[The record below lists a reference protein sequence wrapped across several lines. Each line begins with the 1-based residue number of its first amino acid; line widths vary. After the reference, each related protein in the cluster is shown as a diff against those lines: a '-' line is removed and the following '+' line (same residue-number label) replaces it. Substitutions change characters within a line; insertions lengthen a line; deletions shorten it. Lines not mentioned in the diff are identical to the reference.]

1 MNPIPVLSA
10 SEAAAWDAAA
20 RTQYRVPSRV
30 LMETAGRAV
39 AQVLVAEL
47 PHAVTGGAGGAG
59 GAGGGGGGGVLIA
72 AGAGNNGG
80 DGWVIARALHATG
93 IPVWVAGVDPK
104 TDDAIDNRA
113 LARLDGVR
121 ELGRGEAWP
130 QTAVAVDALLGTGAA
145 GPAKGDVLA
154 LAQRLVE
161 YGAPILA
168 VDGPTGLDLTS
179 GEAHGPV
186 HARLTVTFGGPR
198 RGHLLAREWCGKVVV
213 VDIGFPRPLP
223 DAVWPVLVTDAW
235 AAERLPRLAPTMHK
249 GDRGRVCV
257 IGGADGM
264 SGAALHAARA
274 ALAAGAGLV
283 KLVAARETIVAAQ
296 ANLPDLLTVESSFS
310 EKLEPA
316 VAEAIDWA
324 DAVVV
329 GPGLGREP
337 RDARKAFL
345 AAVLSRR
352 SVPTVLD
359 ADALHL
365 VTPESLVPSPK
376 ALVLTPHLGEF
387 RALAGDALA
396 DEAANDRWSAAARAA
411 AKLKCTVLLK
421 GVPTVIAD
429 LRGPEHVVASGNPGL
444 ATGGSGD
451 LLAGFIGAFLARD
464 ITPAEAAALGAHAL
478 GRAAEQ
484 GARQWTARSL
494 RPADVLAALPDVWRA
509 WKDVRPGRPPVLV
522 ELEAPETA

>member
-1 MNPIPVLSA
+1 VNPIPVLSA

-39 AQVLVAEL
+39 VQVLVSEVSDA
-47 PHAVTGGAGGAG
+47 TT
-59 GAGGGGGGGVLIA
+59 GGVLVA

-80 DGWVIARALHATG
+80 DGWVIARALHAAG
-93 IPVWVAGVDPK
+93 IPVWVAAVDPK

-121 ELGRGEAWP
+121 ELGREEAWP
-130 QTAVAVDALLGTGAA
+130 KAAVAVDALLGTGAA
-145 GPAKGDVLA
+145 GPAKGDVLS
-154 LAQRLVE
+154 LAQRLVH

-186 HARLTVTFGGPR
+186 HAQLTVTFGAPR

-213 VDIGFPRPLP
+213 VDIGFPPPDTAWPL
-223 DAVWPVLVTDAW
+223 LVTDRW
-235 AAERLPRLAPTMHK
+235 AAERLPRLAPQMHK

-257 IGGADGM
+257 VGGADGM

-283 KLVAARETIVAAQ
+283 KLVAARETIAAAQ
-296 ANLPDLLTVESSFS
+296 ASLPDLLTVESALG
-310 EKLEPA
+310 ETLEPA

-324 DAVVV
+324 DAMVI

-337 RDARKAFL
+337 RSTRASFVS
-345 AAVLSRR
+345 AAMSCRPIPAV
-352 SVPTVLD
+352 VD
-359 ADALHL
+359 ADALHVFRAD
-365 VTPESLVPSPK
+365 VTAGGR
-376 ALVLTPHLGEF
+376 ALVCTPHLGEF

-411 AKLKCTVLLK
+411 TKLKCTVLLK
-421 GVPTVIAD
+421 GVPTVVAD

-451 LLAGFIGAFLARD
+451 LLAGFIGAFLARG
-464 ITPAEAAALGAHAL
+464 TAPAEAAALGAHAL
-478 GRAAEQ
+478 GRAAEL

-509 WKDVRPGRPPVLV
+509 WRDVKPARPPVLV
-522 ELEAPETA
+522 ELEAPEV

>member
-30 LMETAGRAV
+30 LMESAGRAV
-39 AQVLVAEL
+39 VQVLVTEL
-47 PHAVTGGAGGAG
+47 SDASS
-59 GAGGGGGGGVLIA
+59 GGVLVA

-80 DGWVIARALHATG
+80 DGWVIARALHAVG
-93 IPVWVAGVDPK
+93 IPVWVAAVDPK

-121 ELGRGEAWP
+121 ELGREEAWP
-130 QTAVAVDALLGTGAA
+130 KAAVAVDALLGTGAA

-186 HARLTVTFGGPR
+186 RAQLTVTFGGPR
-198 RGHLLAREWCGKVVV
+198 RGHLIAREWCGKVVV
-213 VDIGFPRPLP
+213 VDIGFPPSDSAWPLF
-223 DAVWPVLVTDAW
+223 VTDRW
-235 AAERLPRLAPTMHK
+235 AAERLPRLAPQMHK

-257 IGGADGM
+257 VGGADGM
-264 SGAALHAARA
+264 TGAALHAARA

-283 KLVAARETIVAAQ
+283 KLVAARETIAAAQ
-296 ANLPDLLTVESSFS
+296 ASLPDLLTVETALG
-310 EKLEPA
+310 EELEPA
-316 VAEAIDWA
+316 VGEAIDWA
-324 DAVVV
+324 DAVVI

-337 RDARKAFL
+337 RATRASFVAAALARRAI
-345 AAVLSRR
+345 
-352 SVPTVLD
+352 PTVLD
-359 ADALHL
+359 ADALH
-365 VTPESLVPSPK
+365 VFRADVPTGNR
-376 ALVLTPHLGEF
+376 ALVCTPHLGEF

-411 AKLKCTVLLK
+411 TKLKCTVLLK

-451 LLAGFIGAFLARD
+451 LLAGFIGAFLARG
-464 ITPAEAAALGAHAL
+464 TAPAEAAALGAHAL

-494 RPADVLAALPDVWRA
+494 RPADVLAVLPDVWRA
-509 WKDVRPGRPPVLV
+509 WKDVRPARPPVLV
-522 ELEAPETA
+522 ELEAPEVL

>member
-1 MNPIPVLSA
+1 MSLIPVLSA
-10 SEAAAWDAAA
+10 AEAAAWDSMA

-39 AQVLVAEL
+39 AQVLLAEF
-47 PHAVTGGAGGAG
+47 PAAQEKT
-59 GAGGGGGGGVLIA
+59 GGGVLIA

-80 DGWVIARALHATG
+80 DGWVMARALHAAG
-93 IPVWVAGVDPK
+93 VPVWVAAADPK

-113 LARLDGVR
+113 LARVDGVR
-121 ELGRGEAWP
+121 ELTRDEAWP
-130 QTAVAVDALLGTGAA
+130 QAAVAVDALLGTGAA

-154 LAQRLVE
+154 LGERLAA

-186 HARLTVTFGGPR
+186 RAHVTVTFGGPR

-213 VDIGFPRPLP
+213 VDIGFPPPDPAWPL
-223 DAVWPVLVTDAW
+223 LVTDAW
-235 AAERLPRLAPTMHK
+235 AAARLPRLQPTMHK

-257 IGGADGM
+257 VGGADGM
-264 SGAALHAARA
+264 TGAALHAARA

-283 KLVAARETIVAAQ
+283 KLVAAQATIAA
-296 ANLPDLLTVESSFS
+296 ARASLPDVLTVESA
-310 EKLEPA
+310 LGAEPEPG
-316 VAEAIDWA
+316 VLEAIDWA
-324 DAVVV
+324 DAIVC

-337 RDARKAFL
+337 PRERFL
-345 AAVLSRR
+345 AVVLARR
-352 SVPTVLD
+352 AVPTVLD

-365 VTPESLVPSPK
+365 FKGPAERPLVC
-376 ALVLTPHLGEF
+376 TPHVGEF

-396 DEAANDRWSAAARAA
+396 DEAANDRWGAAGKAA
-411 AKLKCTVLLK
+411 SRFKATILLK

-429 LRGPEHVVASGNPGL
+429 MRGPIHVVASGNPGL

-451 LLAGFIGAFLARD
+451 LLAGFVGAFLARG
-464 ITPAEAAALGAHAL
+464 IAPAEAAALGAHAL
-478 GRAAEQ
+478 GRAADI

-509 WKDVRPGRPPVLV
+509 WRDVRPARPPVLAV
-522 ELEAPETA
+522 LEAPEVA

>member
-1 MNPIPVLSA
+1 VNPIPVLSA

-30 LMETAGRAV
+30 LMETAGRAIV
-39 AQVLVAEL
+39 QVLVAEL
-47 PHAVTGGAGGAG
+47 PDAAS
-59 GAGGGGGGGVLIA
+59 GGVLVA

-80 DGWVIARALHATG
+80 DGWVIARALHAAG
-93 IPVWVAGVDPK
+93 IPVWVASVDPK

-121 ELGRGEAWP
+121 ELGREEAWP
-130 QTAVAVDALLGTGAA
+130 TAAVAVDALLGTGAA
-145 GPAKGDVLA
+145 GPAKGDVLT
-154 LAQRLVE
+154 LAQRLVD

-186 HARLTVTFGGPR
+186 HAKLTVTFGAPR
-198 RGHLLAREWCGKVVV
+198 RGHLLAREWCGKIVV
-213 VDIGFPRPLP
+213 VDIGFPPPDSAWPL
-223 DAVWPVLVTDAW
+223 LVTDRW
-235 AAERLPRLAPTMHK
+235 AADRLPRLAPQMHK

-257 IGGADGM
+257 VGGADGM

-283 KLVAARETIVAAQ
+283 KLVAARDTIAAAQ
-296 ANLPDLLTVESSFS
+296 ASLPDVLTVESALG
-310 EKLEPA
+310 ETLEPA
-316 VAEAIDWA
+316 VAEALDWA
-324 DAVVV
+324 DALVI

-337 RDARKAFL
+337 RTARASFV
-345 AAVLSRR
+345 AAVLARR
-352 SVPTVLD
+352 AIPTVID
-359 ADALHL
+359 ADALH
-365 VTPESLVPSPK
+365 VFRADVPTGSR
-376 ALVLTPHLGEF
+376 ALVCTPHVGEF
-387 RALAGDALA
+387 RALAGDTLA

-411 AKLKCTVLLK
+411 AKLKCTMLLK

-451 LLAGFIGAFLARD
+451 LLAGFIGAFLARG
-464 ITPAEAAALGAHAL
+464 TAPAEAAALGAHAL
-478 GRAAEQ
+478 GRAAEL

-509 WKDVRPGRPPVLV
+509 WRDVRPGRPPVLV
-522 ELEAPETA
+522 ELEAPDV

>member
-20 RTQYRVPSRV
+20 RTQYRIPSRV
-30 LMETAGRAV
+30 LMETAGRAIV
-39 AQVLVAEL
+39 QVLATEL
-47 PHAVTGGAGGAG
+47 PDAVT
-59 GAGGGGGGGVLIA
+59 GGVLIA

-80 DGWVIARALHATG
+80 DGWVIARALHAAG
-93 IPVWVAGVDPK
+93 IPVWVASVDPK

-113 LARLDGVR
+113 LARLDGVHELAR
-121 ELGRGEAWP
+121 EEAWP
-130 QTAVAVDALLGTGAA
+130 QAAAAVDALLGTGAA

-154 LAQRLVE
+154 LAQRLAD

-179 GEAHGPV
+179 GEAHVPV

-213 VDIGFPRPLP
+213 VDIGFPPPPP
-223 DAVWPVLVTDAW
+223 DASWPVLVTDAW
-235 AAERLPRLAPTMHK
+235 AAARLPRLAPQMHK

-257 IGGADGM
+257 IGGANGM
-264 SGAALHAARA
+264 SGAALHAARG

-283 KLVAARETIVAAQ
+283 KLVAARETIAAAQ
-296 ANLPDLLTVESSFS
+296 ASLPDLLTVETALG
-310 EKLEPA
+310 ETIEPQ
-316 VAEAIDWA
+316 VAEAAEWA
-324 DAVVV
+324 DAVVL
-329 GPGLGREP
+329 GPGLGRET
-337 RDARKAFL
+337 ARAGFV
-345 AAVLSRR
+345 AAVLGRGP
-352 SVPTVLD
+352 VPTVID
-359 ADALHL
+359 ADALHYFKGGANRP
-365 VTPESLVPSPK
+365 VVC
-376 ALVLTPHLGEF
+376 TPHVGEF
-387 RALAGDALA
+387 RVLAGDALA
-396 DEAANDRWSAAARAA
+396 DEAANDRWSATAHAA

-451 LLAGFIGAFLARD
+451 LLAGFIGAFLARG
-464 ITPAEAAALGAHAL
+464 TAPAEAAALGAHAL

-494 RPADVLAALPDVWRA
+494 RPADVLAALPDVWRG
-509 WKDVRPGRPPVLV
+509 WQTVTPRRPPILV
-522 ELEAPETA
+522 DLEAPDVL

>member
-10 SEAAAWDAAA
+10 SEAAAWDSAA

-39 AQVLVAEL
+39 AQVLVAKM
-47 PHAVTGGAGGAG
+47 PAAMNGA
-59 GAGGGGGGGVLIA
+59 VLIV

-80 DGWVIARALHATG
+80 DGWVIARALHAAG
-93 IPVWVAGVDPK
+93 IPVSVAALDPK

-121 ELGRGEAWP
+121 ELGREEAWP
-130 QTAVAVDALLGTGAA
+130 QASVVVDALLGTGAA
-145 GPAKGDVLA
+145 GPAKGEVLA
-154 LAQRLVE
+154 LAERVAA

-179 GEAHGPV
+179 GEAHGPIR
-186 HARLTVTFGGPR
+186 AQLTVTFGGAR
-198 RGHLLAREWCGKVVV
+198 RGHLLAREWCGEVVV
-213 VDIGFPRPLP
+213 VDIGFPPP
-223 DAVWPVLVTDAW
+223 DTAWPVLVTDMW
-235 AAERLPRLAPTMHK
+235 AAARLPRLAPQMHK

-257 IGGADGM
+257 IGGSEGM

-283 KLVAARETIVAAQ
+283 KLVATRDTIAAAQ
-296 ANLPDLLTVESSFS
+296 ASLPDVLTVETAIG
-310 EKLEPA
+310 ETPEPTVIEALE
-316 VAEAIDWA
+316 WA
-324 DAVVV
+324 DAIVL

-337 RDARKAFL
+337 RT
-345 AAVLSRR
+345 SREQFVR
-352 SVPTVLD
+352 QVFAQRPVPTVID

-365 VTPESLVPSPK
+365 YSADSLPRAERGVPTGGR
-376 ALVLTPHLGEF
+376 ALVCTPHLGEF

-411 AKLKCTVLLK
+411 AKLKCTILLK

-451 LLAGFIGAFLARD
+451 LLSGFIGAFLARG
-464 ITPAEAAALGAHAL
+464 TAAPEAAALGAHAL
-478 GRAAEQ
+478 GRAAEL

-494 RPADVLAALPDVWRA
+494 RPADVLASLPDVWRA
-509 WKDVRPGRPPVLV
+509 WRDVKPAAPPVLA
-522 ELEAPETA
+522 ELDAPEVA

>member
-1 MNPIPVLSA
+1 VNPIPVLSA

-39 AQVLVAEL
+39 VQVLVAEL
-47 PHAVTGGAGGAG
+47 SDASTA
-59 GAGGGGGGGVLIA
+59 GVLVA

-80 DGWVIARALHATG
+80 DGWVIARALHAVG
-93 IPVWVAGVDPK
+93 IPVWVAAVDPK

-121 ELGRGEAWP
+121 ELGREEAWP
-130 QTAVAVDALLGTGAA
+130 KAAVAVDALLGTGAA

-186 HARLTVTFGGPR
+186 RAQVTVTFGGPR

-213 VDIGFPRPLP
+213 VDIGFPPPDSAWPLF
-223 DAVWPVLVTDAW
+223 VTDRW
-235 AAERLPRLAPTMHK
+235 AAERLPRLAPQMHK

-257 IGGADGM
+257 VGGAEGM

-283 KLVAARETIVAAQ
+283 KLVAARETIAAAQ
-296 ANLPDLLTVESSFS
+296 ASLPDALTVESALD
-310 EKLEPA
+310 ETLEPA
-316 VAEAIDWA
+316 VADAIDWA
-324 DAVVV
+324 DAIVI

-337 RDARKAFL
+337 RSTRASFVS
-345 AAVLSRR
+345 AVLSRR
-352 SVPTVLD
+352 PIPTVVD
-359 ADALHL
+359 ADALH
-365 VTPESLVPSPK
+365 VFRADVPTGNR
-376 ALVLTPHLGEF
+376 ALVCTPHLGEF

-411 AKLKCTVLLK
+411 TKLKCTVLLK

-451 LLAGFIGAFLARD
+451 LLAGFVGAFLARG
-464 ITPAEAAALGAHAL
+464 TAPAEAAALGAHAL
-478 GRAAEQ
+478 GRAADL

-509 WKDVRPGRPPVLV
+509 WRDLKPGRPPVLV
-522 ELEAPETA
+522 ELEAPEVL

>member
-1 MNPIPVLSA
+1 VNPIPVLAA

-30 LMETAGRAV
+30 LMETAGRATV
-39 AQVLVAEL
+39 QVLVTEL
-47 PHAVTGGAGGAG
+47 PEATT
-59 GAGGGGGGGVLIA
+59 GGVLVA

-80 DGWVIARALHATG
+80 DGWVIARALHAAG
-93 IPVWVAGVDPK
+93 IPVWVAAVDPK

-113 LARLDGVR
+113 LARVDGVR
-121 ELGRGEAWP
+121 ELGREEAWP
-130 QTAVAVDALLGTGAA
+130 QAAVAVDALLGTGAA
-145 GPAKGDVLA
+145 GPAKGEVLA
-154 LAQRLVE
+154 LAERLTA

-198 RGHLLAREWCGKVVV
+198 RGHLLAREWCGKIVV
-213 VDIGFPRPLP
+213 VDIGFPPA
-223 DAVWPVLVTDAW
+223 DAVWPVLVTDRW
-235 AAERLPRLAPTMHK
+235 AAGRLPRLAPQMHK

-257 IGGADGM
+257 VGGADGM

-283 KLVAARETIVAAQ
+283 KLVAARQTIAAAQ
-296 ANLPDLLTVESSFS
+296 ASLPDLLTVESALG
-310 EKLEPA
+310 ETLEPA
-316 VAEAIDWA
+316 AREAVEWA
-324 DAVVV
+324 DALVI

-337 RDARKAFL
+337 RSARASFV
-345 AAVLSRR
+345 AAALSRR
-352 SVPTVLD
+352 TIPTVVD

-365 VTPESLVPSPK
+365 LSEATLTPGTRH
-376 ALVLTPHLGEF
+376 LVLTPHLGEF
-387 RALAGDALA
+387 RALVGDALA
-396 DEAANDRWSAAARAA
+396 DEAANDRWSAAGRAA

-429 LRGPEHVVASGNPGL
+429 LRGPAQVVASGNPGL

-451 LLAGFIGAFLARD
+451 LLAGFIGAFLARG
-464 ITPAEAAALGAHAL
+464 TAPAEAAALGAHAL

-494 RPADVLAALPDVWRA
+494 RPADVLAALPEVWRA
-509 WKDVRPGRPPVLV
+509 WREVLPARPPVLA
-522 ELEAPETA
+522 ELEAPDVL

>member
-10 SEAAAWDAAA
+10 SEAAAWDSQA
-20 RTQYRVPSRV
+20 RTQYRIPSRV

-39 AQVLVAEL
+39 AQVLVSEFRN
-47 PHAVTGGAGGAG
+47 VVS
-59 GAGGGGGGGVLIA
+59 GGVLIA

-80 DGWVIARALHATG
+80 DGWVVARALHATG
-93 IPVWVAGVDPK
+93 IPVWVVAVDPK

-121 ELGRGEAWP
+121 ELGREEAWP
-130 QTAVAVDALLGTGAA
+130 QATVAVDSLLGTGAV

-154 LAQRLVE
+154 LAQRLIE

-186 HARLTVTFGGPR
+186 RAQITVTFGGPR

-213 VDIGFPRPLP
+213 VDIGFPPP
-223 DAVWPVLVTDAW
+223 DAAWPALVTDAW
-235 AAERLPRLAPTMHK
+235 AAERLPRLAPQMHK

-257 IGGADGM
+257 VGGADGM

-283 KLVAARETIVAAQ
+283 KLVAARETIAAAQ
-296 ANLPDLLTVESSFS
+296 ASLPDVLTVESTLG
-310 EKLEPA
+310 EDLDPA
-316 VAEAIDWA
+316 AAEALEWA
-324 DAVVV
+324 DAVVL
-329 GPGLGREP
+329 GPGLGRET
-337 RDARKAFL
+337 AREQFVAQ
-345 AAVLSRR
+345 VLSRR
-352 SVPTVLD
+352 AVPTVID
-359 ADALHL
+359 ADALHYFKGQ
-365 VTPESLVPSPK
+365 VNRPV
-376 ALVLTPHLGEF
+376 VCTPHLGEF

-396 DEAANDRWSAAARAA
+396 DEAANDRWSAAAHAA
-411 AKLKCTVLLK
+411 AKLRCTVLLK

-451 LLAGFIGAFLARD
+451 LLAGFIGAFLARG
-464 ITPAEAAALGAHAL
+464 TAPAEAAALGAHAL
-478 GRAAEQ
+478 GRAAES

-509 WKDVRPGRPPVLV
+509 WKEVRPVGPPILV
-522 ELEAPETA
+522 ELEAPDVA

>member
-39 AQVLVAEL
+39 VQVLVDEL
-47 PHAVTGGAGGAG
+47 PTAIT
-59 GAGGGGGGGVLIA
+59 GGVLIA

-80 DGWVIARALHATG
+80 DGWVMARVLHAVG
-93 IPVWVAGVDPK
+93 IPVWVTALDPK

-113 LARLDGVR
+113 LARLDGVG
-121 ELGRGEAWP
+121 ELGRDEAWP
-130 QTAVAVDALLGTGAA
+130 QVSVAVDALLGTGAA
-145 GPAKGDVLA
+145 GPAKGEVLA
-154 LAQRLVE
+154 LAERLAA
-161 YGAPILA
+161 YGAPIVA

-179 GEAHGPV
+179 GEAHGPIR
-186 HARLTVTFGGPR
+186 AQLTVTFAAPR

-213 VDIGFPRPLP
+213 VDIGLP
-223 DAVWPVLVTDAW
+223 PPDSAWPVLVTDAW
-235 AAERLPRLAPTMHK
+235 AAARLPRLAPQMHK

-283 KLVAARETIVAAQ
+283 KLVAARDTIAAAQ
-296 ANLPDLLTVESSFS
+296 ASLPDVLTVTSALGGQ
-310 EKLEPA
+310 LEPA
-316 VAEAIDWA
+316 VGEALEWA
-324 DAVVV
+324 DALVL

-337 RDARKAFL
+337 ARADL
-345 AAVLSRR
+345 VARVLERR
-352 SVPTVLD
+352 PVPTVID
-359 ADALHL
+359 ADALHYFTGAANRA
-365 VTPESLVPSPK
+365 VVC
-376 ALVLTPHLGEF
+376 TPHLGEF

-411 AKLKCTVLLK
+411 TKLKCTVLLK
-421 GVPTVIAD
+421 GVPTIIAD

-451 LLAGFIGAFLARD
+451 LLAGFVGAFLARG
-464 ITPAEAAALGAHAL
+464 TPAAEAAALGAHAL

-484 GARQWTARSL
+484 GARQWSARSL

-509 WKDVRPGRPPVLV
+509 WRDVKPVGPPVLG
-522 ELEAPETA
+522 ELEAPDVA